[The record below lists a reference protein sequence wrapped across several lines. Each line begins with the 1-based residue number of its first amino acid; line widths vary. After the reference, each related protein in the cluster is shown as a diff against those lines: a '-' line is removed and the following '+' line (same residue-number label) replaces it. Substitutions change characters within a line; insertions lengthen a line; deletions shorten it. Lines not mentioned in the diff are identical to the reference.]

1 MDTYKL
7 FTVCAG
13 VVKDGARIDPLK
25 IEGAGITVPAVV
37 VGETGRGRRQGVLPV
52 GGAPMVPCPDAG
64 RSGLWRDRPHCERCG
79 VALIQAGR
87 ENYYHH
93 PADGQVFGRLMAA
106 SIASTGRG
114 VRMAYMVHTRPHT
127 RSRRVISR
135 HRTVPTGADCAPTGG
150 LPSR

>member
-52 GGAPMVPCPDAG
+52 GRA
-64 RSGLWRDRPHCERCG
+64 
-79 VALIQAGR
+79 QAG
-87 ENYYHH
+87 
-93 PADGQVFGRLMAA
+93 
-106 SIASTGRG
+106 
-114 VRMAYMVHTRPHT
+114 
-127 RSRRVISR
+127 
-135 HRTVPTGADCAPTGG
+135 
-150 LPSR
+150 